1 MIAMPIPIEIN
12 DMVLSFIIQKNHK
25 IIVFPHGVKFK
36 ILLPVSTGLATIGT
50 IVIKIVAMV

>member
-12 DMVLSFIIQKNHK
+12 DVVLSFIIQKNHK
-25 IIVFPHGVKFK
+25 RSIPHGVKFK